1 MIAAEVLA
9 LSEKGFLELLH
20 REEGKLYRIALA
32 ILGNEA
38 DAWDALQQAVEQ
50 AWRKRNTLRGSDD
63 AFPAWIKRI
72 VINRSINLLRARER
86 VIPVDP
92 SSMFPS
98 SAINGQ
104 EYDEIRMVWEL
115 VQELGPEYRKV
126 IALRYLGDM
135 SLREIASALG
145 IPLGTV
151 KSRLNTAHH
160 RLKQL
165 MEDNE
170 MKGAGELDA
179 IV

>member
-1 MIAAEVLA
+1 MNDER
-9 LSEKGFLELLH
+9 FLELLH
-20 REEGKLYRIALA
+20 REEGKLFRIALA
-32 ILGNEA
+32 ILGSEA

-50 AWRKRNTLRGSDD
+50 AWGKRGALRGSDH

-72 VINRSINLLRARER
+72 VVNCSINLLHVRER

-92 SSMFPS
+92 A
-98 SAINGQ
+98 AIMPMSEMKIGGGDP
-104 EYDEIRMVWEL
+104 EAAMVWEL

-135 SLREIASALG
+135 SLQEVAAALG

-160 RLKQL
+160 RLRQL
-165 MEDNE
+165 MDDDAA
-170 MKGAGELDA
+170 KGGNQLDA
-179 IV
+179 SI

>member
-1 MIAAEVLA
+1 M
-9 LSEKGFLELLH
+9 SEKRFLELLH

-38 DAWDALQQAVEQ
+38 DAWDALQQTVEQ
-50 AWRKRNTLRGSDD
+50 AWSKRNTLRGSDG

-72 VINRSINLLRARER
+72 VVNCSINLLHARER

-92 SSMFPS
+92 AAMMPLSETKT
-98 SAINGQ
+98 G
-104 EYDEIRMVWEL
+104 ERDRGLDMVWDL

-135 SLREIASALG
+135 SLQEVAAALN

-160 RLKQL
+160 RLKQ
-165 MEDNE
+165 MMDDNTT
-170 MKGAGELDA
+170 KGGSQLDA
-179 IV
+179 SI